1 MDEDVDVLNVCVDD
15 DQVPIC
21 LRRIAVLHL
30 ETKIA
35 LDPQNWLGLDS
46 PWPKINDGRVST
58 RIQGGDPEFLASGRH
73 GGLGSRPG
81 LSRG

>member
-1 MDEDVDVLNVCVDD
+1 MGHGVFRSVDEDVDVLNVCVDD

-46 PWPKINDGRVST
+46 P
-58 RIQGGDPEFLASGRH
+58 
-73 GGLGSRPG
+73 
-81 LSRG
+81 